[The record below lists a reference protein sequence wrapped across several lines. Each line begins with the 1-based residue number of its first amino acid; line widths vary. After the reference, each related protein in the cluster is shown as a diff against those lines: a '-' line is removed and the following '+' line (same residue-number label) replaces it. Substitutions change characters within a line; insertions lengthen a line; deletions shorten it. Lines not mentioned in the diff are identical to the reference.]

1 MTKTCLIACGGPI
14 GRVGEESH
22 MKAMMKRVKAFLC
35 SEAGPTATEYAVM
48 LALVIVV
55 ALVAIQALGINVRDV
70 FQGIGDEMDTVV
82 AG

>member
-1 MTKTCLIACGGPI
+1 MTKTCLVARGGSI
-14 GRVGEESH
+14 GRVGEESQ
-22 MKAMMKRVKAFLC
+22 MKAVMKRVKGFLF

-48 LALVIVV
+48 LALIIVV

-82 AG
+82 DG